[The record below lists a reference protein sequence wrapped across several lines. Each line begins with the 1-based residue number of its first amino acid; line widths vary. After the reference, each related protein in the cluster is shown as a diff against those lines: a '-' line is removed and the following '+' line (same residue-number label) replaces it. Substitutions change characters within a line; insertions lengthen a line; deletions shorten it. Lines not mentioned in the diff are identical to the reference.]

1 MATDRSFR
9 DYVAEHFYSK
19 FQDAIC
25 DFIGDDIDSLDLHLS
40 RVRTVG
46 DWEISDLTVRSVSV
60 DDLPGMEVRFDAL
73 VDAEFYIREADY
85 HYDTDEEAHQWFMVR
100 CMGDLEQNLKDLR
113 IIETTVYD
121 RRHESSAPLSDSLV
135 PIIYSK
141 DMETAAEDFLKR
153 YYPEALRTPMPV
165 DPMEL
170 AKKMGLRVEVRQ
182 ITEDFSVFGQI
193 FFCDTIAEI
202 YNRKTMSMEMAEIKG
217 RTIVVDPQNFFMR
230 NLGSTNNTIVHECVH
245 WDKHRKAFQLERLYN
260 QSATQIRCQVTGGVK
275 DRSAR
280 SATDWMEWQ
289 ANTLAPKIQMPL
301 TAFKIKAAEVVRKYR
316 RAFNTDELIDVLE
329 AVIDELATFYTVSRL
344 AAKIRLID
352 AGYSEAIGVYE
363 YVDGSYV
370 KPHRFRKNAIQNN
383 QTFSIGFN
391 DALVESIFSPQLSE
405 KVKSGN
411 YLFVDSHFCL
421 NHPKYIKKN
430 EYGQA
435 ELTRYARCHMD
446 ECCLIF
452 DLEIKSADS
461 YGKQFFTECV
471 LYRDAASNITFIP
484 HYSDSNRDN
493 PNHAKM
499 IQDYNR
505 DLLEVLKTLPM
516 SFSGALDKLID
527 WTGMKEEELV
537 ENSKL
542 SEKTIQRLRNHEP
555 DNVTIETLTQLCL
568 GMQLP
573 PQLSSRLIQAAG
585 KSFMMTEQ
593 HLMYQFLLNSCYTCT
608 IDECNAYLESQGMTP
623 FGRKPR
629 KDIKK

>member
-1 MATDRSFR
+1 MADRSFR
-9 DYVAEHFYSK
+9 DYVSEHFYSE

-25 DFIGDDIDSLDLHLS
+25 GFIGEDVDRLDLHLS

-60 DDLPGMEVRFDAL
+60 SDLPGMKVQFDAL
-73 VDAEFYIREADY
+73 IDTEFYIREADY
-85 HYDTDEEAHQWFMVR
+85 HYDTDEEAHQWFVVR
-100 CMGDLEQNLKDLR
+100 CVGDLEQNLKNLR
-113 IIETTVYD
+113 VIGTEVYD
-121 RRHESSAPLSDSLV
+121 RRRDSSAPLSDSLV

-141 DMETAAEDFLKR
+141 DMEIVAEDFLKR

-193 FFCDTIAEI
+193 FFCDTVAEV
-202 YNRKTMSMEMAEIKG
+202 YNSQSGTAEQMEVKG
-217 RTIVVDPQNFFMR
+217 GTIVVDPQNFFMR
-230 NLGSTNNTIVHECVH
+230 NLGSVNNTITHECVH

-260 QSATQIRCQVTGGVK
+260 TSATQIRCQVTGGIK

-301 TAFKIKAAEVVRKYR
+301 IAFKIKAAEVVRKYR
-316 RAFNTDELIDVLE
+316 REFHTDELIDVLE
-329 AVIDELATFYTVSRL
+329 SAIDELATFYTVSRL

-363 YVDGSYV
+363 YVEGGYV
-370 KPHRFRKNAIQNN
+370 KPHRFRKNAIQKN
-383 QTFSIGFN
+383 QTFSIGFK
-391 DALVESIFSPQLSE
+391 DALIESLVSPRLAE
-405 KVKSGN
+405 KVKSGS
-411 YLFVDSHFCL
+411 YLFIESHFCL
-421 NHPKYIKKN
+421 NHPKYIRKT
-430 EYGQA
+430 EFGDT

-446 ECCLIF
+446 ECCLVF
-452 DLEIKSADS
+452 DLEIKPEDS

-484 HYSDSNRDN
+484 HYSNSNKEN
-493 PNHAKM
+493 PDHTKM
-499 IQDYNR
+499 LQEYNR
-505 DLLEVLKTLPM
+505 DLLEVMKTLPM
-516 SFSGALDKLID
+516 NFSGALDKLID
-527 WTGMKEEELV
+527 WTGMKEEDLAEA
-537 ENSKL
+537 SKL
-542 SEKTIQRLRNHEP
+542 STHTIQRLRNNEP
-555 DNVTIETLTQLCL
+555 DNITLETVVQLCI

-573 PQLSSRLIQAAG
+573 PQLSSRLIHASG

-608 IDECNAYLESQGMTP
+608 IDECNAHLDSQGLKL
-623 FGRKPR
+623 FERKTR
-629 KDIKK
+629 KDKK